1 MIKTS
6 KYFRDSVRA
15 SGREDIDCYVLIGGR
30 KVTKK
35 DIETLRVN
43 YSLGNSDIPSIGNA
57 CSAYVSMT
65 LYRRGDTPNY
75 LYQDKTVVPYIG
87 FKVFNGRTWSYEY
100 VKLGTFYVPN
110 SDNVTKNRNKIS
122 LVCYDKMAQMGE
134 HEKRQRVKID
144 NEKPE
149 VPTGTVK
156 SVCQW
161 LSRKANIQFD
171 YDSIEEDIPITV
183 SPAGINVRQVLQ
195 ELAFIQGKNCIV
207 DRDDKFKF
215 IRPKEVDF
223 KEFNIKAKNTVGLT
237 WEADQSST
245 IAALRCTQLNYTRL
259 IDERDDDAHT
269 YIVYDGRSVELD
281 PDDYDSLDIL
291 NDNQITGVDF
301 HTSIITSVDELEA
314 VYNRCMP
321 YSYGKFKMSTQGF
334 PQVEIG
340 DIIKLVTV
348 DGEEVSMLI
357 ANHQITYD
365 GGCISNFNTTGSDN
379 EFLDVEDIDWWELK
393 TREPDEPDPN
403 EALEKRVSDLETR
416 EIKVVDGSSNTAG
429 FDFNYLITVQNSS
442 DPNGKPDVNY
452 LFANKLIKFVKDKD
466 DYLKRVKTADL
477 EYNKDTGTWK
487 HSNVEEYRLC
497 DCKGEGG
504 INSSTAERL
513 KDIEDRIK
521 KIEDNCGCTGGGGNT
536 GGGGDTGGDDGPSTP
551 STPTPDTGVS
561 KLYFDATDAPY
572 IKSQFID
579 TSQNPDLQKFPFRYG
594 LISSAY
600 VYGSK
605 ISVGNECT
613 PALFSTFSNCDM
625 SSYNNTIEIHINKSS
640 WASGYGTTVY
650 IPRPADDTSSWYGS
664 GNIDGVP
671 YVLKEYVGDDAL
683 VDSNMA
689 TNGYKGYLRNTN
701 NFRWFNSQPH
711 NRTHIESRMITVCFN
726 NGEPITSTTL
736 GYNNIPN
743 STYAPDYI
751 SNGFVDIVDDL
762 RPGYVT
768 IRSFWMDGGYNMR
781 LVNQVSMYNKFV
793 SLMKGLNLQYSAEI
807 KNRFEGDITV
817 NYDPDTTSLNTTE
830 VLPTYGMFGYKGK
843 YDEGGPLFS
852 TLVSDVRPYNG
863 GVLVGFGKITGTH
876 VDNYRRHFVDYTIMK
891 GIFIKPQWKVGL
903 GGFNQQYLIN

>member
-466 DYLKRVKTADL
+466 DYLKRVRTADL

-521 KIEDNCGCTGGGGNT
+521 KIEDNCGCVGGGGNT
-536 GGGGDTGGDDGPSTP
+536 GGGDTGGDDGPSTP
-551 STPTPDTGVS
+551 STPIPDASVS
-561 KLYFDATDAPY
+561 NLYLDDTYPIY
-572 IKSQFID
+572 VKSNFSGDSSSNPIIAKNPFFYGT
-579 TSQNPDLQKFPFRYG
+579 TSC
-594 LISSAY
+594 AY

-605 ISVGNECT
+605 FSVGNECT
-613 PALFSTFSNCDM
+613 NAIFSTFDLARTKSPQSN
-625 SSYNNTIEIHINKSS
+625 TLPLLEIHCTGMTRSI
-640 WASGYGTTVY
+640 Y
-650 IPRPADDTSSWYGS
+650 ILRPESDTSSWY
-664 GNIDGVP
+664 N
-671 YVLKEYVGDDAL
+671 KEYILYDNIYEKELAV
-683 VDSNMA
+683 SNYNH
-689 TNGYKGYLRNTN
+689 NGYNGYLQK
-701 NFRWFNSQPH
+701 SKY
-711 NRTHIESRMITVCFN
+711 
-726 NGEPITSTTL
+726 
-736 GYNNIPN
+736 YN
-743 STYAPDYI
+743 YFMRAI
-751 SNGFVDIVDDL
+751 SNGGWGTENYPSELAFNDGYDGLGRHSTYCPSTISRGFVKIVGDYK
-762 RPGYVT
+762 PGYT
-768 IRSFWMDGGYNMR
+768 SILSYKMDGEYNMR
-781 LVNQVSMYNKFV
+781 LQVVSHLSNQFV
-793 SLMKGLNLQYSAEI
+793 SPMLGLNLQYSAEI
-807 KNRFEGDITV
+807 KNAYQEDRITIDY
-817 NYDPDTTSLNTTE
+817 NPTFSKLNTTE
-830 VLPTYGMFGYKGK
+830 VIPTYCLFGSNND
-843 YDEGGPLFS
+843 YDRENGPYVS
-852 TLVSDVRPYNG
+852 SLVCDTRPYNG
-863 GVLVGFGKITGTH
+863 GVLIGFGKITGSH
-876 VDNYRRHFVDYTIMK
+876 SDSYRKHWLDYTILE
-891 GIFIKPQWKVGL
+891 GIFIKPGWKVGS
-903 GGFNQQYLIN
+903 GGFAPQYVIN